1 MKDIICVGGSNT
13 SFRRPDERRFYK
25 GYCPDTNDMDCGNGS
40 YPEAIHRN
48 FRNKVYNL
56 GVAGNTIEAC
66 VLSVISFSSKL
77 LKEGNNNFSIIFNCP
92 DFYRKSF
99 YLSDSMRKIK
109 NIKDDLINP
118 INNNYLFTNTQS
130 GFLLVG
136 GIQNVSKTAYSDD
149 NLYKIAKV
157 YSEHLFSFE
166 QSEINAITHLLL
178 FQNFCKANN
187 ISYKIFFDFDFVSSP
202 NLEYF
207 DLDTTNEETYFKSY
221 FLDKKLIKKEPL
233 GYIKHD
239 EFVYDLFKMLDLNE
253 FWFYKDENVEYGGI
267 HEWLFKNNEYKE
279 GDDEYIAFFFEDIE
293 MTAFE
298 LKDRIIKLKVDRA
311 KQKMKE
317 GKFFNTAHPTYYYW
331 EKFVKDVMIH
341 WDLF

>member
-1 MKDIICVGGSNT
+1 
-13 SFRRPDERRFYK
+13 
-25 GYCPDTNDMDCGNGS
+25 
-40 YPEAIHRN
+40 
-48 FRNKVYNL
+48 
-56 GVAGNTIEAC
+56 
-66 VLSVISFSSKL
+66 
-77 LKEGNNNFSIIFNCP
+77 
-92 DFYRKSF
+92 
-99 YLSDSMRKIK
+99 MRKIK